1 MLNLTGLQWKIG
13 AGILIG
19 VATVTVIA
27 LSYRHYTGL
36 VDAKAE
42 LSAQVATLRED
53 VAREKSRADAL
64 SSAVDRWDQAAR
76 EQARALDQLTT
87 AQREAGTYARELR
100 DVLSKHDLG
109 ALAKRKPGLIENR
122 INAGTADALR
132 LLERSTEGAATAERQ
147 GATAPRTA
155 APRARQD

>member
-1 MLNLTGLQWKIG
+1 MLNLTSLQWKIG
-13 AGILIG
+13 AGIIIG

-27 LSYRHYTGL
+27 LSYRHYIGL

-42 LSAQVATLRED
+42 LSAEVATLRED
-53 VAREKSRADAL
+53 VAREKARAESL
-64 SSAVDRWDQAAR
+64 ERVVDRWDQAAR
-76 EQARALDQLTT
+76 AQARALDELTN

-122 INAGTADALR
+122 INAGSASAMR
-132 LLERSTEGAATAERQ
+132 LLERASEGAAAGGGQGAATAR
-147 GATAPRTA
+147 AA
-155 APRARQD
+155 APRAGTD